1 MRYFKTQLFALA
13 MAALPLGAA
22 AQAIEGAPDGY
33 KLVWSDEFNGTALNE
48 KNWNIEVSGA
58 GGGNQEL
65 QYYRRE
71 NVSVADGNLVLT
83 ARRENFEGKAFTSGR
98 INSNQKAAFKHGIMQ
113 AKIGSLQ
120 RYQLGIAG
128 PLFLGNAPLRS
139 QCV

>member
-48 KNWNIEVSGA
+48 KNWNIEVSGV

-71 NVSVADGNLVLT
+71 SVSGPDGNPVRT
-83 ARRENFEGKAFTSGR
+83 ARRENF
-98 INSNQKAAFKHGIMQ
+98 
-113 AKIGSLQ
+113 
-120 RYQLGIAG
+120 
-128 PLFLGNAPLRS
+128 
-139 QCV
+139 